1 METDGLLPIGKIVGA
16 HGIMGALRVFSFAE
30 SPSVFKPGGLI
41 YLKSDKGGERTCT
54 IKWAK
59 PHRKGVLLAL
69 KGIDSRNGAESLI
82 GAELLVN
89 KESLPKLEKGT
100 YYWFDIVGLSVFT
113 FDNAYIGRV
122 TSILPTGSNDVYV
135 VQDEDKEILVPALE
149 SVVVEIDFEKKRM
162 TVDLPEGL

>member
-16 HGIMGALRVFSFAE
+16 HGIKGALRVCSYAE
-30 SPSVFKPGGLI
+30 SPSVFKPGSLI
-41 YLKSDKGGERTCT
+41 YLKNEKGGGRTYT
-54 IKWAK
+54 ITWAK
-59 PHRKGVLLAL
+59 PHRKGVLLTL

-82 GAELLVN
+82 GSELLLN
-89 KESLPKLEKGT
+89 KDSLPKLEKGT
-100 YYWFDIVGLSVFT
+100 YYWFDIVGLSVYT

-122 TSILPTGSNDVYV
+122 TSIMPTGSNDVYV
-135 VQDEDKEILVPALE
+135 VRDEDKEILVPALE